1 MLIGNII
8 IMSDNKVSYDW
19 AGKTVLIVEDVS
31 HNYKFIVYAIKST
44 NIEVLWAKDGKE
56 AFEAIKRGTKVDLI
70 LMDIN
75 MPIMNGYKS
84 IRLIKKQD
92 KNIPIITQTAY
103 AFAGEKEKSF
113 AAGSDDYILKPIR
126 TAELLEVMAKY
137 LN

>member
-1 MLIGNII
+1 
-8 IMSDNKVSYDW
+8 MSDSSIKYDW
-19 AGKTVLIVEDVS
+19 AGKSVLIVEDVN
-31 HNYKFIVYAIKST
+31 HNYKFIVHAIKGT
-44 NIEVLWAKDGKE
+44 NIEVLWAKNGKE
-56 AFEAIKRGTKVDLI
+56 AYDACKTDKKIDLV

-84 IRLIKKQD
+84 IRLIKNLG

-113 AAGSDDYILKPIR
+113 AAGSDDYILKPIH
-126 TAELLEVMAKY
+126 TSELLEVMNKH